1 MLPVVTPAEMAAID
15 AAAPE
20 PTAELIHR
28 AGGAVARH
36 AVAMLGGTYGRRIV
50 VVAGPGNNGR
60 DGIDAAERLRARGA
74 VVRVISPTAPWPASD
89 CDLAID
95 AAYGTGLRDRYDSPI
110 PEGVRVLAVD
120 IPSGLDGVT
129 GIAHG
134 APARAERT
142 VTFAA
147 LKPGLLLGDGPEL
160 CGEVVLADIGLATSS
175 ARIGLVEGSD
185 LRDWIAPRR
194 RDAHKW
200 NRAVRVIGGSPGM
213 IGAPSLAA
221 GAAFAAGSGYVG
233 LSIPGLDTPSGL
245 PLEVVTSALP
255 GAEWAEAVL
264 ADLGRFS
271 ALVVGPG
278 LGRDDRAV
286 GPVSAL
292 VAAAPVP
299 MVIDGDGLWA
309 IARSGPMPAAAP
321 RVLTPHDG
329 EFERLSGA
337 APASDRIAAVRSL
350 AATFGAI
357 VLLKGATTVVASP
370 EGRVLLVNSGDAR
383 LATAGT
389 GDVLSGIIAALLA
402 AGVGALE
409 AAAAGAHLH
418 GLAAQR
424 CETVG
429 MVASDLIAP
438 ISSVLSELLGAAPA
452 RSAGDR

>member
-36 AVAMLGGTYGRRIV
+36 AIDMLGGTYGRRIV

-60 DGIDAAERLRARGA
+60 DGVDAAERLRARGA
-74 VVRVISPTAPWPASD
+74 VVRVTSPAAPWPAGN

-134 APARAERT
+134 APTRAERT

-147 LKPGLLLGDGPEL
+147 LKPGLLLGEGPEL
-160 CGEVVLADIGLATSS
+160 CGEVVLADIGLPTSS
-175 ARIGLVEGSD
+175 ARIGLVEDGD
-185 LRDWIAPRR
+185 LRAWISPRP

-213 IGAPSLAA
+213 TGAPSLAA
-221 GAAFAAGSGYVG
+221 GAAFAAGAGYVN
-233 LSIPGLDTPSGL
+233 LSVPGVEVPSGL

-255 GAEWAEAVL
+255 GSEWADAVL
-264 ADLGRFS
+264 AELGRFS

-278 LGRDDRAV
+278 LGRDDHAV
-286 GPVSAL
+286 GPVAAL
-292 VAAAPVP
+292 VASAPVP

-309 IARSGPMPAAAP
+309 ISRSGPTVAVAP

-337 APASDRIAAVRSL
+337 VPGADRIASVRSL
-350 AATFGAI
+350 AASYGST

-389 GDVLSGIIAALLA
+389 GDVLSGIIGALLA
-402 AGVGALE
+402 AGVGPLE

-424 CETVG
+424 CDTVG

-438 ISSVLSELLGAAPA
+438 ISSVLSELLGATAS
-452 RSAGDR
+452 RSAGER